1 MTLTIEIP
9 DEVGARIYSSPEAIE
24 RIKALIQAAYPA
36 TTDPASAPVSAEEL
50 LSIGRGLADA
60 DAGRMAEGDV
70 VFQRLRAR
78 VGLPS
83 EKQKG

>member
-9 DEVGARIYSSPEAIE
+9 DEIGARIYSSPEAIE

-36 TTDPASAPVSAEEL
+36 TTDPGTVPVSAEEL
-50 LSIGRGLADA
+50 LAIGRGLADA
-60 DAGRMAEGDV
+60 DAGRVTDGDV

-78 VGLPS
+78 VGLPT
-83 EKQKG
+83 EKPKG